1 MGATYDEDTAAWAF
15 EQARLIR
22 AGQFDRLDLEHIADE
37 IESVGKSERR
47 EIMSRMSVLL
57 ANWLKWQFQPER
69 RSKNQELIIRERR
82 KWVLQA
88 LEEAPSLR
96 TIFTDDKWIV
106 YMWLDAIILAIGE
119 TDLDTFPE
127 NCSWLLTDVL
137 RDDWTPPLSVD

>member
-82 KWVLQA
+82 K
-88 LEEAPSLR
+88 
-96 TIFTDDKWIV
+96 
-106 YMWLDAIILAIGE
+106 
-119 TDLDTFPE
+119 
-127 NCSWLLTDVL
+127 
-137 RDDWTPPLSVD
+137 